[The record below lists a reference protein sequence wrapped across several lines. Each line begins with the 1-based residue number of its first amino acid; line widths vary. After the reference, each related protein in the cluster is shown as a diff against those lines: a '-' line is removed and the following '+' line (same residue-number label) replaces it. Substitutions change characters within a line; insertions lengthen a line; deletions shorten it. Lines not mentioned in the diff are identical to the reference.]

1 MNGKA
6 CAILVL
12 IGMSALGE
20 AHAGSF
26 HVSPIR
32 IELSAAQP
40 VAIISVTNNDDHA
53 TRIQLQL
60 VSWSQQDNRDVY
72 VETGALIANPPIFT
86 LPPKGKQIVRVGLSK
101 PEKNQREQSYRIF
114 LEELADSV
122 TADKSAGLKIQLR
135 IGLPVFV
142 LPQQP
147 VKPQLRWIA
156 RAARDA
162 IQIEAKNDGDAHV
175 QIREIKL
182 LARNSEKPLATNTMS
197 DYVLPGSSR
206 TWLIKPVPI
215 GKGEVLRLV
224 AQTNVGAINADIS
237 MENP

>member
-1 MNGKA
+1 MLSKI
-6 CAILVL
+6 CAALALVGL
-12 IGMSALGE
+12 SALS
-20 AHAGSF
+20 AAQAGSF

-32 IELSAAQP
+32 VDLRAAQP
-40 VAIISVTNNDDHA
+40 VAVINVTNNEDRV

-60 VSWSQQDNRDVY
+60 VSWSQEDNRDVY
-72 VETGALIANPPIFT
+72 TDTRALIANPPIFT
-86 LPPKGKQIVRVGLSK
+86 LQPKGTQIIRVGLAK
-101 PEKNQREQSYRIF
+101 PENPAREQSYRVF
-114 LEELADSV
+114 LEELADTA

-147 VKPQLRWIA
+147 VKPLLRWTA
-156 RAARDA
+156 RPAKDA

-182 LARNSEKPLATNTMS
+182 QTRNGDKLLATTAMA

-206 TWLIKPVPI
+206 TWLIKPGPFV
-215 GKGEVLRLV
+215 KGEALRLA
-224 AQTNVGAINADIS
+224 AQTSVGAINADIS

>member
-1 MNGKA
+1 MNIKA
-6 CAILVL
+6 CAIL
-12 IGMSALGE
+12 ALLGLLALDA

-32 IELSAAQP
+32 VELSAAQP
-40 VAIISVTNNDDHA
+40 VAIINVTNNDDRS

-86 LPPKGKQIVRVGLSK
+86 LPPKGRQIVRVGLSK

-114 LEELADSV
+114 LEELADSA
-122 TADKSAGLKIQLR
+122 TTDKSTGLKIQLR

-142 LPQQP
+142 VPQQP
-147 VKPQLRWIA
+147 VKPRLQWIA
-156 RAARDA
+156 RPAGDA

-182 LARNSEKPLATNTMS
+182 LARNGEKTLATTTMA

-206 TWLIKPVPI
+206 RWLIKPAPI
-215 GKGEVLRLV
+215 GKGELLRLV